1 ITFIEIFS
9 QASIGPAIVQRHR
22 IEARHLR
29 TALGLAIT
37 IGTVT
42 GVGIWFLAG
51 GLAALLRMPD
61 LKAVLRVLAALILT
75 RSPAVVAEA
84 QLYREL
90 QFRFLANSTIA
101 VELLGYGAIGVILAK
116 AGWGVWALVAAL
128 YAQALLRTCVLLV
141 RCPPALPPLPDWRTV
156 NELMR
161 FGGGSTAATIAN
173 EAAQQADK
181 IA

>member
-1 ITFIEIFS
+1 MSSSTHRRSCRSSMPAWLPQATRPWCSWCARASRVVASPSVRLDNSTAPADFGIISAALSVITFIEIFS

-61 LKAVLRVLAALILT
+61 LKAVLRVLA
-75 RSPAVVAEA
+75 
-84 QLYREL
+84 
-90 QFRFLANSTIA
+90 
-101 VELLGYGAIGVILAK
+101 
-116 AGWGVWALVAAL
+116 
-128 YAQALLRTCVLLV
+128 
-141 RCPPALPPLPDWRTV
+141 
-156 NELMR
+156 
-161 FGGGSTAATIAN
+161 
-173 EAAQQADK
+173 
-181 IA
+181 